1 MKQIHKRCLFII
13 LGALILTLTSC
24 ADQENNDKKPQDD
37 TELVQA
43 EEWFVSQY
51 SRYAVLDRAEHSD
64 AYILLTGDK
73 HPEVEGLYTSFCVFI
88 IQKDADTYS
97 ITATKTAQPALSAGF
112 SAAVLSSEDMTI
124 VFGDISDGVYDFR
137 LDKIIKTEFL
147 EACIIYDKGK
157 EEVIPIYNL
166 TPYMFIFDDTVKV
179 EDIKYCSKDVVAS
192 YSESIPN
199 SV

>member
-1 MKQIHKRCLFII
+1 M
-13 LGALILTLTSC
+13 
-24 ADQENNDKKPQDD
+24 
-37 TELVQA
+37 
-43 EEWFVSQY
+43 SQY
-51 SRYAVLDRAEHSD
+51 SRYAVLDRAEHRD

-192 YSESIPN
+192 YSEYFSDNLMSEKDEDLI
-199 SV
+199 S